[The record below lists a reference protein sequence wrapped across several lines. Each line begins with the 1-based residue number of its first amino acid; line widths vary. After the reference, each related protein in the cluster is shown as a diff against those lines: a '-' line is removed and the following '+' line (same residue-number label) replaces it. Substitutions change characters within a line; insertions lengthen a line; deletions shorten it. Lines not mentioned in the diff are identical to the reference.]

1 MAELPYKEI
10 PKTEL
15 NAVLD
20 KNLGEMRKTYDELR
34 KTGVWFK
41 EGFSNDTT
49 NSMNNIVKSINENLA
64 QLDFI
69 QTNLNSSNNLNQE
82 ALLKKSELLKL
93 KNEELKNQLQ
103 NLEIIQFNINNKE
116 RLINQMNINTDDQ
129 NTNIYLLFIGIILA
143 IVILIFLVLYGI
155 GKIDI
160 KILSLVVIIISAIY
174 ALIYIYTY
182 NIFFY
187 KDALSYTSSVHSS
200 WYLGKELKK
209 WGDVVKSEINDF
221 KQDLKD
227 DWIANNCSCPIEE
240 QQEEEEDKDEESRR
254 RYIASIGGADSVKET
269 PGYFYNDNSAPAQ
282 LLVPS
287 SKTIKNLNDKIDW
300 VDFSPTG
307 DNIYFPL
314 GKKFIHANTRTYN
327 FKPTQAFYQDLFK
340 QYTNGD
346 SGSLVDNSTYT
357 TNI

>member
-1 MAELPYKEI
+1 MPELPYKEI

-15 NAVLD
+15 NAVLY
-20 KNLGEMRKTYDELR
+20 KNLGEMRKTYNELK

-49 NSMNNIVKSINENLA
+49 NSMNNIVNSINENLA

-129 NTNIYLLFIGIILA
+129 NTNIYLLFIAIILA
-143 IVILIFLVLYGI
+143 IVIVILLVLYGI

-160 KILSLVVIIISAIY
+160 KILSLVIIIISVIY
-174 ALIYIYTY
+174 ALIYIYVY
-182 NIFFY
+182 NIFYY
-187 KDALSYTSSVHSS
+187 KDALSYLSSTHSN

-209 WGDVVKSEINDF
+209 WGDIVKAEINDYR
-221 KQDLKD
+221 QDLKN
-227 DWIANNCSCPIEE
+227 DWIANNCSCPFEE
-240 QQEEEEDKDEESRR
+240 QEEEEDEEGKRK
-254 RYIASIGGADSVKET
+254 YIDSIGGADSVKET

-287 SKTIKNLNDKIDW
+287 SKTIKDINNKIDW

-314 GKKFIHANTRTYN
+314 GNKYINANMRTYN
-327 FKPTQAFYQDLFK
+327 FKPTQSFYQDLFK
-340 QYTNGD
+340 QFTNND
-346 SGSLVDNSTYT
+346 NGSLVDNTTYT

>member
-1 MAELPYKEI
+1 
-10 PKTEL
+10 
-15 NAVLD
+15 
-20 KNLGEMRKTYDELR
+20 
-34 KTGVWFK
+34 
-41 EGFSNDTT
+41 
-49 NSMNNIVKSINENLA
+49 
-64 QLDFI
+64 
-69 QTNLNSSNNLNQE
+69 
-82 ALLKKSELLKL
+82 
-93 KNEELKNQLQ
+93 
-103 NLEIIQFNINNKE
+103 
-116 RLINQMNINTDDQ
+116 MNINTDDQ

-143 IVILIFLVLYGI
+143 IVILILLVLYGI

-182 NIFFY
+182 NIFYY
-187 KDALSYTSSVHSS
+187 KDALSYTSSVHSN

-221 KQDLKD
+221 TQDLKD
-227 DWIANNCSCPIEE
+227 DWIANNCSCPIDEIQE
-240 QQEEEEDKDEESRR
+240 QEEGDEESRR
-254 RYIASIGGADSVKET
+254 KYIASIGGADSVKET

-287 SKTIKNLNDKIDW
+287 SKTIKNLNNKIDW

-307 DNIYFPL
+307 DQMYFPRAN
-314 GKKFIHANTRTYN
+314 KFIHANTRTYN
-327 FKPTQAFYQDLFK
+327 FKPTQSFQDDLLK
-340 QYTNGD
+340 QYTIGD